1 MTEQTEPVW
10 GAPVPERTEPS
21 WSWKKTAIAT
31 AVALGIATAGG
42 FAVYAASGAVADN
55 PGGQVLMRGGPVLMH
70 GGPGAALHGE
80 YVVSDGQGGYK
91 TELVQTGKVTEISD
105 TAITAKSEDGY
116 TKTYTIDADTTRAA
130 VVVGAEVVVTADEA
144 GVADTIVE
152 PTKVGGPMIQHNGPR
167 GATPPTK

>member
-21 WSWKKTAIAT
+21 WSWKKTALAA

-42 FAVYAASGAVADN
+42 FAVYAASGAVADS
-55 PGGQVLMRGGPVLMH
+55 PGGRGGGPVLMR

-80 YVVSDGQGGYK
+80 YVVSDGKGGYK
-91 TELVQTGKVTEISD
+91 TELMQSGKVTEISD

-130 VVVGAEVVVTADEA
+130 IDVGDEVIVTADEA

-152 PTKVGGPMIQHNGPR
+152 PTRMGPGPMNQQGGRPGGP
-167 GATPPTK
+167 TPPTR